1 MRDGAGRIDRDSWNG
16 TSGAS
21 GRAKFLSSPSRRE
34 GCSIRSKSTVILL
47 LLIAG
52 VTGYY
57 LLIYRPGHRAPVEI
71 AYVLA
76 KSVEVWDSPAEV
88 HILVDRLKHGDRLE
102 VLELTR
108 NWAKVRTAGGSS
120 GWVER
125 KNLLDAETYEAG
137 QRLLHR
143 LQEYPAQAAGH
154 TVNAVSLRLEPSR
167 GAPVLAQLED
177 RQPVEVFDR
186 RLLEQTAQPR
196 RSAPS
201 SGPNTAGEAPVSGS
215 SGREAWYLVR
225 AGSEA
230 GWAIGRLVELDV
242 PATIGEYAQGVNLV
256 AWLELNRVEDDGRQV
271 PQYLLADRIGTQ
283 EMDFNHIR
291 VLTWGARDQRYATAY
306 VESNLQGY
314 FPIRVVSM
322 NKVPHFRLRLV
333 ARSGR
338 KIQKVYGLFGTLARA
353 VGTVDGW
360 ESDAMPEQPV
370 IKRRRFRRG

>member
-1 MRDGAGRIDRDSWNG
+1 M
-16 TSGAS
+16 
-21 GRAKFLSSPSRRE
+21 
-34 GCSIRSKSTVILL
+34 
-47 LLIAG
+47 
-52 VTGYY
+52 
-57 LLIYRPGHRAPVEI
+57 
-71 AYVLA
+71 
-76 KSVEVWDSPAEV
+76 
-88 HILVDRLKHGDRLE
+88 
-102 VLELTR
+102 
-108 NWAKVRTAGGSS
+108 
-120 GWVER
+120 
-125 KNLLDAETYEAG
+125 
-137 QRLLHR
+137 
-143 LQEYPAQAAGH
+143 
-154 TVNAVSLRLEPSR
+154 
-167 GAPVLAQLED
+167 LAQLED